1 MAVLTFWEMP
11 QDVCPNVIPQILFSP
26 SFFQKKILFIML
38 YDILVIFKKM
48 VKIYQLL
55 TYLLRKQK
63 EIITQEVIIS
73 YSHGSLELLLKLT
86 RFSLKQYIQIVKE
99 YIFQKKEKLVVSENP
114 DMKNKEI
121 LFLRHA
127 NNLPLS
133 ILNAMLCTGP
143 QNSDLFLRISF
154 GKQTVLGIKMK
165 QMKLFS
171 KSR

>member
-1 MAVLTFWEMP
+1 
-11 QDVCPNVIPQILFSP
+11 
-26 SFFQKKILFIML
+26 ML

-55 TYLLRKQK
+55 TQK
-63 EIITQEVIIS
+63 IERNCYTRGRRGHNKLFSQL
-73 YSHGSLELLLKLT
+73 GSLELLLKLT

-143 QNSDLFLRISF
+143 QNIDLFLTIS
-154 GKQTVLGIKMK
+154 LGVKMK
-165 QMKLFS
+165 QIKLFS